1 MDARLPQV
9 RIVRRRCAPKTF
21 PCPHCSQRGRRKDT
35 HTRRV
40 RDIAYGAIV
49 VVELTTGEYRARCS
63 CCKTFRSQIDGIE
76 PPESLGEAGP
86 HFVDVAQ
93 GKPRRRGARRI
104 DPAAGKGDNAGG
116 MVTVGHGRPQDRVY
130 VTLDRSLCR
139 ACRCGQ
145 QIARHGGGTMLGAD
159 EVAIA

>member
-1 MDARLPQV
+1 MQPHSFSAVILSQAGKLASKLSLSRPVDDGALAEPVGRERQNNAPTQAKLFCRLERDEVCAASAR
-9 RIVRRRCAPKTF
+9 A
-21 PCPHCSQRGRRKDT
+21 D
-35 HTRRV
+35 
-40 RDIAYGAIV
+40 
-49 VVELTTGEYRARCS
+49 
-63 CCKTFRSQIDGIE
+63 QIDGIE